1 MEEAGFAAQVT
12 DGEAQ
17 IRAVVV
23 GSRCEGGDVASTG
36 RRTSHRE
43 KRHPQTPAAL
53 AWLGEWG
60 TSSPSDSQLGL
71 PETCSVPEG
80 TGEDQ
85 LRSDL
90 WGQAQECLFHLSHS
104 SALRLMRSLSH
115 VGKLRPREERALPK
129 VPNKGLE
136 VWERVV

>member
-12 DGEAQ
+12 DGEAR

-43 KRHPQTPAAL
+43 KRHPQTPTAL

-60 TSSPSDSQLGL
+60 T
-71 PETCSVPEG
+71 
-80 TGEDQ
+80 
-85 LRSDL
+85 
-90 WGQAQECLFHLSHS
+90 A
-104 SALRLMRSLSH
+104 
-115 VGKLRPREERALPK
+115 
-129 VPNKGLE
+129 
-136 VWERVV
+136 